1 MGRFIISCNRA
12 SDRVAGTASLKSGIG
27 SVPGKM
33 GNIIGQLAGIMSRSL
48 GRSATAAMT
57 VLNSIDPPRS
67 LDVLLPLAAIG
78 ALLGGNQ
85 ARLRLL
91 NTVGAAQVAR
101 AVSTGIGTG
110 VGRLSRNGAVQTR
123 NLFNDRV
130 PMQSWPSRL
139 TPALNALDIQG
150 LPLTVQASRGQMF
163 ESRGKSWHLGVT
175 TVKTG
180 RGERTLGHLQS
191 LAAPSSH
198 YYFNRA
204 LPETAVA
211 GIIGG
216 QREFEPK
223 HLPGFAGEVTEVES
237 LVPALSQ
244 VKKRLIQLHVFL
256 S

>member
-1 MGRFIISCNRA
+1 
-12 SDRVAGTASLKSGIG
+12 
-27 SVPGKM
+27 
-33 GNIIGQLAGIMSRSL
+33 MSRSL

-67 LDVLLPLAAIG
+67 LDALLPVAAVG

-85 ARLRLL
+85 TRLRLL
-91 NTVGAAQVAR
+91 NMVGTAQVAR
-101 AVSTGIGTG
+101 AVGTG
-110 VGRLSRNGAVQTR
+110 LGTGFGRLSRNGAVQSR
-123 NLFNDRV
+123 NLFNGRV
-130 PMQSWPSRL
+130 QMQSWSSRL
-139 TPALNALDIQG
+139 TPALNARDIQG

-163 ESRGKSWHLGVT
+163 ESRGKTWHLGVT
-175 TVKTG
+175 TVTSPAG
-180 RGERTLGHLQS
+180 REERTLGHLQS

-204 LPETAVA
+204 LPETEVA

-216 QREFEPK
+216 QREFKPRY
-223 HLPGFAGEVTEVES
+223 LPGFVGEVTEVES

>member
-1 MGRFIISCNRA
+1 MKTGIS
-12 SDRVAGTASLKSGIG
+12 SI
-27 SVPGKM
+27 PGKVS
-33 GNIIGQLAGIMSRSL
+33 NITGQISSTISRGL

-57 VLNSIDPPRS
+57 VLNSIDPPGS
-67 LDVLLPLAAIG
+67 LDVLLPLAAVG

-85 ARLRLL
+85 TRLRLL

-101 AVSTGIGTG
+101 AVSTGLGTG
-110 VGRLSRNGAVQTR
+110 VGRLSQNGAVQSR
-123 NLFNDRV
+123 NFFNGRV
-130 PMQSWPSRL
+130 QMQSWPSRL
-139 TPALNALDIQG
+139 TPTLNARDIQG

-163 ESRGKSWHLGVT
+163 ESRGKTWHLGVT

-180 RGERTLGHLQS
+180 QGERTLGHLQS
-191 LAAPSSH
+191 LAAPASH

-204 LPETAVA
+204 LPETTVA

-244 VKKRLIQLHVFL
+244 VKKRLIQLHVFWGGP